1 MPTLTAALGNRF
13 TDERVPCHL
22 EKAPARCAH
31 LSKQVPRGTMRLV
44 VGAAVLDRSAVMVS
58 CGFLDDGKGIPAV
71 CKDSIAFP

>member
-1 MPTLTAALGNRF
+1 VPTLTAALGNGF

-31 LSKQVPRGTMRLV
+31 LSKQVPRETMRLV
-44 VGAAVLDRSAVMVS
+44 VGAAVLDRSAVMVAALS
-58 CGFLDDGKGIPAV
+58 TTARASPTV